1 MFEVKED
8 SVVLNDGTHLRT
20 FTREITDANILEVE
34 AGTTGY
40 KGGDSGHGG
49 RTYFRIKDLASTD
62 MRVKT
67 VADCFGHTDE
77 LEVVLGGDTELSTI
91 IKALK
96 FITRVLEEESKEVAD

>member
-96 FITRVLEEESKEVAD
+96 FITRVLEEESKEVDD

>member
-1 MFEVKED
+1 MYEIKNK

-40 KGGDSGHGG
+40 KGGDTGHGG
-49 RTYFRIKDLASTD
+49 RSYFRIKDLACTD

-67 VADCFGHTDE
+67 VTDCFGHTDE

-96 FITRVLEEESKEVAD
+96 FITRVLEEESKEVDD

>member
-96 FITRVLEEESKEVAD
+96 FITRVLEEESKEVED

>member
-1 MFEVKED
+1 MYGIKED

-20 FTREITDANILEVE
+20 FNREITDANILEVE

-67 VADCFGHTDE
+67 VTDCFGHTDE

-96 FITRVLEEESKEVAD
+96 FITRVLEEESKEVHD

>member
-1 MFEVKED
+1 MFGIKED

-62 MRVKT
+62 MRVNT
-67 VADCFGHTDE
+67 VTDCFGHTDE

-96 FITRVLEEESKEVAD
+96 FITRVLEEESKEVHD

>member
-49 RTYFRIKDLASTD
+49 RTYFRIQDLASTD

-67 VADCFGHTDE
+67 VTDCFGHTDE
-77 LEVVLGGDTELSTI
+77 LEVVLGGDAELATI

-96 FITRVLEEESKEVAD
+96 FITRVLEEESKEVDD